1 MYRSSQVSP
10 RQRLQ
15 GLPEAAPILH
25 PRRDIPRLRRG
36 ALPPC
41 GHALRHTREHRRHG
55 GYQFPSLVPPQ
66 RVRPPPIRV
75 HGNSGGCQVAAGDRE
90 YAEAFLMVSALTL
103 EWVYGMIIY
112 LAVFVVVTGTAL
124 KPEVINL
131 LNLVSAV
138 VNRNKDT
145 KVVQTE
151 R

>member
-1 MYRSSQVSP
+1 
-10 RQRLQ
+10 
-15 GLPEAAPILH
+15 
-25 PRRDIPRLRRG
+25 
-36 ALPPC
+36 
-41 GHALRHTREHRRHG
+41 
-55 GYQFPSLVPPQ
+55 
-66 RVRPPPIRV
+66 
-75 HGNSGGCQVAAGDRE
+75 VAAGDRE